1 MNEISSIPADQ
12 RMKTYLVKIAT
23 GPKMSKDLTELEAED
38 GLRMVLNGEVSQV
51 RSALFLIAAR
61 MKLETVAEN
70 IGYWRALDDTTV
82 KQSVSLPCLLQVADA
97 FDGFNRV
104 PYFGFYAL
112 PVLAAMGLPAYGH
125 STLPLPPKFGITFE
139 DLLVNHYRVAADL
152 LFEKR
157 KELIEKFKFGYL
169 STRQSHPPLESLR
182 DLRVEIVKRPM
193 LATLEKMLLPLKAE
207 KNYLATNYFHPG
219 YEVSMLAVA
228 KLSGFDRVAIGNGM
242 EGGTLFGVHKQGK
255 VFVESG
261 GEQVAEKKLDYES
274 LYDSTTARKIGDA
287 FKALKKIP
295 ATRESLA
302 QLGEQ
307 ALQDG
312 TGPAAPMIAHQ
323 AGTLCHLFG
332 ILPDLPTA
340 TATAWKILNKGTCQN
355 QLMHYVQACR

>member
-1 MNEISSIPADQ
+1 
-12 RMKTYLVKIAT
+12 
-23 GPKMSKDLTELEAED
+23 
-38 GLRMVLNGEVSQV
+38 
-51 RSALFLIAAR
+51 
-61 MKLETVAEN
+61 
-70 IGYWRALDDTTV
+70 
-82 KQSVSLPCLLQVADA
+82 
-97 FDGFNRV
+97 
-104 PYFGFYAL
+104 
-112 PVLAAMGLPAYGH
+112 
-125 STLPLPPKFGITFE
+125 
-139 DLLVNHYRVAADL
+139 
-152 LFEKR
+152 
-157 KELIEKFKFGYL
+157 
-169 STRQSHPPLESLR
+169 
-182 DLRVEIVKRPM
+182 
-193 LATLEKMLLPLKAE
+193 
-207 KNYLATNYFHPG
+207 
-219 YEVSMLAVA
+219 MLAVA

-261 GEQVAEKKLDYES
+261 DEQVAEKKLDYES

>member
-1 MNEISSIPADQ
+1 MNENSSFPADQ

-23 GPKMSKDLTELEAED
+23 GPKMSKDLTEAEAED
-38 GLRMVLNGEVSQV
+38 GLRLVLNGEVSPV

-70 IGYWRALDDTTV
+70 IGYWRALDGTTV
-82 KQSVSLPCLLQVADA
+82 KQLVNLPRLLQVADA

-104 PYFGFYAL
+104 PYFGFYTL
-112 PVLAAMGLPAYGH
+112 PVLAAMGFPAYGH

-139 DLLVNHYRVAADL
+139 DLLVNHYQVPADQT
-152 LFEKR
+152 FEKR

-228 KLSGFDRVAIGNGM
+228 KLSGFDSVAIGNGM

-255 VFVESG
+255 VFIESG
-261 GEQVAEKKLDYES
+261 GEKTEEKKLDYET
-274 LYDSTTARKIGDA
+274 LYDSATAQEIGEA
-287 FKALKKIP
+287 FKALKQIP
-295 ATRESLA
+295 ATRETLA
-302 QLGEQ
+302 ELGEQ

-312 TGPAAPMIAHQ
+312 TGTAAPMIAHQ

-332 ILPDLPTA
+332 IIADLPTA
-340 TATAWKILNKGTCQN
+340 TATARDILKKGTCYS
-355 QLMHYVQACR
+355 QLMEYVQACV